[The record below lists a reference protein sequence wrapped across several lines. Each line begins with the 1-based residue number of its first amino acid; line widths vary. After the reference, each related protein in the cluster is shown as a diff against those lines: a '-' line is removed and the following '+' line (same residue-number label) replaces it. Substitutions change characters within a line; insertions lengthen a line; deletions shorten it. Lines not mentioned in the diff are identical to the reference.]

1 MLKQYLVK
9 WEIDIDA
16 KDEVDAARQA
26 LAVQRDPNSSATIF
40 DVFRITDK
48 TRIDL
53 EDYEEE

>member
-48 TRIDL
+48 TRID
-53 EDYEEE
+53 YEEE